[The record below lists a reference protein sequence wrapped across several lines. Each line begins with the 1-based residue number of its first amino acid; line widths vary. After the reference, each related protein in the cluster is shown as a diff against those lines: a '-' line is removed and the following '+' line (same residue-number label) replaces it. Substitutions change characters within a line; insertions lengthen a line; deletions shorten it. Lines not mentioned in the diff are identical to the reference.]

1 MKTTLLNQ
9 LIVNGAT
16 QRLNDLNKEREQ
28 LIKLIHKYSTEKVLE
43 FKDFAKVKVKSKR
56 RKSDKIHWMQRPEN
70 KARVKAQLDK
80 MRKAKYA
87 KSK

>member
-1 MKTTLLNQ
+1 MKITLLNQ

-16 QRLNDLNKEREQ
+16 QRLNDLNKEREL
-28 LIKLIHKYSTEKVLE
+28 LIKLIEKYSGEKIIRLP
-43 FKDFAKVKVKSKR
+43 KDERAKYQYKKK
-56 RKSDKIHWMQRPEN
+56 KHWMQRPEN

-80 MRKAKYA
+80 MRKARYA